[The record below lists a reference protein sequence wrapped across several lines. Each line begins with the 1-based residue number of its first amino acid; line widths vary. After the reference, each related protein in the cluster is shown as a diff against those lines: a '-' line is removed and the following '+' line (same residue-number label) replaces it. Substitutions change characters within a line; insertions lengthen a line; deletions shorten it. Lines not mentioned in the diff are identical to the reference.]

1 MTAGDEQPRPP
12 MGRAQSTV
20 SFAATTIDHR
30 GDRGN
35 HGNRSD
41 NEDDDDNHSSACSTD
56 DVLPNEEE
64 MPLVEASRTRVFS
77 VSADRPI
84 TRIPTRVD
92 MKTLTHKAKRPAV
105 DIEFHDLTYAV
116 NTTAGQR
123 TILKGINGFFRSGH
137 LTAIMGPSGAGK
149 SSLMN
154 ILAGYV
160 RSDIKGQILTN
171 GHPRN
176 MQLFKK
182 LSSYIMQEDLLQ
194 PRLTVI
200 ESLSY
205 AARLKIGRELSKEDK
220 DKAVNEVLELL
231 GVSVCRNTYVE
242 KLSGGQRKR
251 LSVALELVNNPPVIF
266 LDEPTTGL
274 DIVAIKQCVS
284 LLVDLAKQGRTVVC
298 TIHQPSSSLFHMFD
312 HVYMLARGSCIYN
325 GSPKQLVPF
334 LAQVGHVCKPTHNP
348 ADFVFEVLD
357 NDTIVDLTRE
367 IQNGKVIL
375 CDDLDEM
382 ENGMATSKLC
392 RTDTLITLPPVFD
405 DVPEVDQSEAE
416 YPSSF
421 GTQFSI
427 LLARKIKQ
435 FCRNT
440 TGLWISFFHH
450 TFSALLLGSIY
461 YGIGSDGNRPFE
473 NFKFC
478 ISVIVFFV
486 YTHVMG
492 PVLTFPSEVKLLRRE
507 YFNHWYSLKSYFF
520 ASTITSL
527 PSMMLFGSLFLL
539 IVYFMSAQP
548 IEWIRF
554 SEFMA
559 IGLFTGYTSEGLGV
573 LIGSSVKNST
583 GAVMTP
589 ALLAPMLAL
598 AVYGMG
604 YGLAIEPIME
614 SLMATS
620 FLRYALVGVC
630 TSLFGNGRAD
640 MECSKDDLYCHYKNP
655 ELLLRDLGMSGRS
668 IVNQF
673 VGLALFGMC
682 FRLAA
687 YYIIKLRMMNKPLRK
702 IPLYFK
708 KFLRG

>member
-1 MTAGDEQPRPP
+1 MSTSAEDRPSAI
-12 MGRAQSTV
+12 GRAPSAV
-20 SFAATTIDHR
+20 SFRGVDGAAAAS
-30 GDRGN
+30 GEE
-35 HGNRSD
+35 D
-41 NEDDDDNHSSACSTD
+41 NED
-56 DVLPNEEE
+56 EENS
-64 MPLVEASRTRVFS
+64 PILVESARTRVFS
-77 VSADRPI
+77 VSKDRPI
-84 TRIPTRVD
+84 TRIPTRVE

-105 DIEFHDLTYAV
+105 DVEFHDLTYAV

-160 RSDIKGQILTN
+160 RNDIKGQILTN

-194 PRLTVI
+194 PRLTVQ

-205 AARLKIGRELSKEDK
+205 AARLKIGRELSTKDK
-220 DKAVNEVLELL
+220 DKAVDEVLELL

-284 LLVDLAKQGRTVVC
+284 LLVELAKQGRTVVC

-312 HVYMLARGSCIYN
+312 HVYMLARGSCVYN
-325 GSPKQLVPF
+325 GSPRQLVPF
-334 LAQVGHVCKPTHNP
+334 LAQSGHVCKPTHNP

-357 NDTIVDLTRE
+357 NDTIVELSRE
-367 IQNGKVIL
+367 IQNGKVIM
-375 CDDLDEM
+375 CDDIDEM
-382 ENGMATSKLC
+382 ENNVPTSKLC
-392 RTDTLITLPPVFD
+392 RNETLVMLPPVFD
-405 DVPEVDQSEAE
+405 DLPELNKSDVE
-416 YPSSF
+416 YSSTF
-421 GTQFSI
+421 STQFSI
-427 LLARKIKQ
+427 LLARKTKQ
-435 FCRNT
+435 FVRNS
-440 TGLWISFFHH
+440 TGLWISLFHH
-450 TFSALLLGSIY
+450 CFSALLLGSIY
-461 YGIGSDGNRPFE
+461 FGIGADGNRPFE

-507 YFNHWYSLKSYFF
+507 YFNHWYSLKSYIL

-527 PSMMLFGSLFLL
+527 PSMIIFGSLFLL
-539 IVYFMSAQP
+539 IVYFMSGQP

-554 SEFMA
+554 GQFMA

-573 LIGSSVKNST
+573 LIGSTVNNST
-583 GAVMTP
+583 GAVLTP

-604 YGLAIEPIME
+604 YGLAIEPLME

-620 FLRYALVGVC
+620 FLRYALVGIS
-630 TSLFGNGRAD
+630 TSLFGHDRAD
-640 MECSKDDLYCHYKNP
+640 MQCTEDTMYCHYKSPN
-655 ELLLRDLGMSGRS
+655 LLLRDLGMSGRS
-668 IVNQF
+668 VANQF
-673 VGLALFGMC
+673 IGLTVFAVC
-682 FRLAA
+682 FRVAA
-687 YYIIKLRMMNKPLRK
+687 YYMIKLKMMNKPLRK

>member
-1 MTAGDEQPRPP
+1 MVVPTTRTDVTKFGSA
-12 MGRAQSTV
+12 MGRTASTV
-20 SFAATTIDHR
+20 SFAVPEVTAGGVD
-30 GDRGN
+30 G
-35 HGNRSD
+35 
-41 NEDDDDNHSSACSTD
+41 E
-56 DVLPNEEE
+56 LPEGEEE
-64 MPLVEASRTRVFS
+64 EILLVDPSRTRLFS
-77 VSADRPI
+77 VSKDRPI
-84 TRIPTRVD
+84 ARIPTRAD
-92 MKTLTHKAKRPAV
+92 MKTLTHMARRPAV

-160 RSDIKGQILTN
+160 RSDIKGQIQTN
-171 GHPRN
+171 GYPRN

-194 PRLTVI
+194 PRLTVV
-200 ESLSY
+200 ESLRY
-205 AARLKIGRELSKEDK
+205 AARLKIGRELSNEDQY
-220 DKAVNEVLELL
+220 KAVDEVLDLL

-274 DIVAIKQCVS
+274 DIVAIKQCVA

-312 HVYMLARGSCIYN
+312 QVYMLAKGSCIYN
-325 GSPKQLVPF
+325 GTPRQLVPF

-348 ADFVFEVLD
+348 ADYIFEVLD
-357 NDTIVDLTRE
+357 NGVDTILELTRE
-367 IQNGKVIL
+367 IQNGKIIL
-375 CDDLDEM
+375 CDDINVM
-382 ENGMATSKLC
+382 ENDKPNTKRLSRNEALEFEKLSKLDK
-392 RTDTLITLPPVFD
+392 TH
-405 DVPEVDQSEAE
+405 SE
-416 YPSSF
+416 YSSSF
-421 GTQFSI
+421 NTQFSI
-427 LLARKIKQ
+427 LLSRKMKQ
-435 FCRNT
+435 TFRNT
-440 TGLWISFFHH
+440 IGLWISFFHH
-450 TFSALLLGSIY
+450 VFSAFLLGSIY
-461 YGIGSDGNRPFE
+461 YGIGLDGSRPFE

-492 PVLTFPSEVKLLRRE
+492 PVLTLPSEVKLLRRE
-507 YFNHWYSLKSYFF
+507 YFNHWYSLRSYVL
-520 ASTITSL
+520 ASAIHTI
-527 PSMMLFGSLFLL
+527 PSMLLFGSLFLV

-554 SEFMA
+554 GQFMA
-559 IGLFTGYTSEGLGV
+559 IGLFTGYISEGLGV

-583 GAVMTP
+583 GAVLTP
-589 ALLAPMLAL
+589 AVLAPLLAL

-604 YGLAIEPIME
+604 YGLAIEPLME
-614 SLMATS
+614 SLMAIS
-620 FLRYALVGVC
+620 FLRYSLVGIS
-630 TSLFGNGRAD
+630 TSLYGNGRANMD
-640 MECSKDDLYCHYKNP
+640 CSTEDLYCHYRSP
-655 ELLLRDLGMSGRS
+655 ELLLRDLGMSGQS
-668 IVNQF
+668 IGYQF
-673 VGLALFGMC
+673 VGLAVFGLLF
-682 FRLAA
+682 RVSA
-687 YYIIKLRMMNKPLRK
+687 YYVIRLRMMNKPLRK

-708 KFLRG
+708 KFLRW

>member
-1 MTAGDEQPRPP
+1 MGAGEEQPRSP
-12 MGRAQSTV
+12 MDRMQSTV
-20 SFAATTIDHR
+20 SFAAMTIDHNR
-30 GDRGN
+30 
-35 HGNRSD
+35 GNRSD
-41 NEDDDDNHSSACSTD
+41 DEDDDNHSSACSTD
-56 DVLPNEEE
+56 EVQPDEEE
-64 MPLVEASRTRVFS
+64 MPLVEAPRTRVFS

-194 PRLTVI
+194 PRLTVL

-205 AARLKIGRELSKEDK
+205 AARLKIGSELSREDK
-220 DKAVNEVLELL
+220 NKAVNEVLELL

-274 DIVAIKQCVS
+274 DIVAIKQCVT

-405 DVPEVDQSEAE
+405 DAPKVDQSEAE

-421 GTQFSI
+421 STQFSI
-427 LLARKIKQ
+427 LLARKTKQ
-435 FCRNT
+435 FCRNS

-507 YFNHWYSLKSYFF
+507 YFNHWYSLKSYIF

-527 PSMMLFGSLFLL
+527 PSMILFGSLFLV

-554 SEFMA
+554 SQFMA

-630 TSLFGNGRAD
+630 TSLFGDGRAD
-640 MECSKDDLYCHYKNP
+640 MNCYKNDLYCHYKSP

-668 IVNQF
+668 ITNQF
-673 VGLALFGMC
+673 IGLALFGLF

-687 YYIIKLRMMNKPLRK
+687 YYIIKLRMMNKSLRK

>member
-1 MTAGDEQPRPP
+1 MTTEEKQAAMARVK
-12 MGRAQSTV
+12 STV
-20 SFAATTIDHR
+20 SFADMVDDQDVGVD
-30 GDRGN
+30 GDDGDEG
-35 HGNRSD
+35 HQD
-41 NEDDDDNHSSACSTD
+41 QD
-56 DVLPNEEE
+56 EEE
-64 MPLVEASRTRVFS
+64 MLLNDTTRTRVFS
-77 VSADRPI
+77 VSKDRPI
-84 TRIPTRVD
+84 TRIPTRVE

-160 RSDIKGQILTN
+160 SSDIKGQILTN

-220 DKAVNEVLELL
+220 KKVVNEVLELL

-274 DIVAIKQCVS
+274 DIVAIKQCVT

-298 TIHQPSSSLFHMFD
+298 TIHQPSSSLYHMFD

-325 GSPKQLVPF
+325 GSPRQLVPF
-334 LAQVGHVCKPTHNP
+334 LAQIGHVCKPTYNP

-357 NDTIVDLTRE
+357 NDTIVELTKE
-367 IQNGKVIL
+367 IQNGKMIL

-382 ENGMATSKLC
+382 EKNVSTSKLC
-392 RTDTLITLPPVFD
+392 RNETLIALPPVFD
-405 DVPEVDQSEAE
+405 DHKSQIKESDLE

-421 GTQFSI
+421 STQFSI
-427 LLARKIKQ
+427 LLERKTKQ
-435 FCRNT
+435 FIRNKI
-440 TGLWISFFHH
+440 GLWISFFHH
-450 TFSALLLGSIY
+450 AFSALLIGSIY
-461 YGIGSDGNRPFE
+461 YGIGLDGSHPFE

-478 ISVIVFFV
+478 ISVVVFFV
-486 YTHVMG
+486 YTHIMG

-507 YFNHWYSLKSYFF
+507 YFNRWYSLKSYFF
-520 ASTITSL
+520 ASMITSL
-527 PSMMLFGSLFLL
+527 PSMLLFGSLFIF
-539 IVYFMSAQP
+539 IVYFLSAQP

-554 SEFMA
+554 TQFMGV
-559 IGLFTGYTSEGLGV
+559 GLFTGYISEGLGV
-573 LIGSSVKNST
+573 LIGSSVNNAT

-604 YGLAIEPIME
+604 YGLVIEPLME
-614 SLMATS
+614 TLMATS
-620 FLRYALVGVC
+620 FLRYSLVGIL
-630 TSLFGNGRAD
+630 TSLFGDGRAD
-640 MECSKDDLYCHYKNP
+640 LACNKADLYCHYKNP
-655 ELLLRDLGMSGRS
+655 DLLLRDLGMSGRS
-668 IVNQF
+668 ITNQF
-673 VGLALFGMC
+673 IGLTVFGVLF
-682 FRLAA
+682 RVAA
-687 YYIIKLRMMNKPLRK
+687 YYAIKLRMMNQPLRK

>member
-1 MTAGDEQPRPP
+1 MARGDEQPPP

-20 SFAATTIDHR
+20 TFKAMTNDN
-30 GDRGN
+30 RGN
-35 HGNRSD
+35 RND
-41 NEDDDDNHSSACSTD
+41 EEEEDDDDNKSACNSED
-56 DVLPNEEE
+56 AQQDEDE
-64 MPLVEASRTRVFS
+64 MPLVEASRTRMFS

-123 TILKGINGFFRSGH
+123 TILKGIHGFFRSGH

-160 RSDIKGQILTN
+160 RTDIKGQILTN

-231 GVSVCRNTYVE
+231 GVSVCRNTFVE

-274 DIVAIKQCVS
+274 DIVAIKQCVT

-357 NDTIVDLTRE
+357 NDTITDLTRE

-392 RTDTLITLPPVFD
+392 RNDTLITLPPVFD
-405 DVPEVDQSEAE
+405 NELDKIEAE

-421 GTQFSI
+421 STQFSI
-427 LLARKIKQ
+427 LLARKTKQ
-435 FCRNT
+435 FSRNT
-440 TGLWISFFHH
+440 IGLWISFFHH

-461 YGIGSDGNRPFE
+461 FGIGVDGNRPFE

-520 ASTITSL
+520 ASVITSL
-527 PSMMLFGSLFLL
+527 PSMILFGTLFLS

-554 SEFMA
+554 SQFMA
-559 IGLFTGYTSEGLGV
+559 IGLFTGYTSEGLGI

-583 GAVMTP
+583 GAVLTP

-604 YGLAIEPIME
+604 YGLAIEPLME

-630 TSLFGNGRAD
+630 ISLFGNGRAD
-640 MECSKDDLYCHYKNP
+640 MACYKDDLYCHYKSPN
-655 ELLLRDLGMSGRS
+655 LLLRDLGMSGRS

-673 VGLALFGMC
+673 IGLALFGLF

-687 YYIIKLRMMNKPLRK
+687 YYVIRLRMMNQSLRK

-708 KFLRG
+708 KFLRGG